1 MQWFKDRL
9 SERTTLD
16 GTVMVV
22 GGLVLLLLPAT
33 VVKIVAGCALAYGA
47 YTLIMKG

>member
-1 MQWFKDRL
+1 MQWFKDRM